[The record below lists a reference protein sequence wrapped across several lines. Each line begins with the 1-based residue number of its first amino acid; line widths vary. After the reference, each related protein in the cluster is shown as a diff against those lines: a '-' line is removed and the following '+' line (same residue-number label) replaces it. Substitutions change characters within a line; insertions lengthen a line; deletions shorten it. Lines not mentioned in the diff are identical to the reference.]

1 MHNFRASVPLSL
13 GLELEWSV
21 RRRRGQPTKASA
33 GRRRRSVF
41 TKGGGGFQGRTWPGQ
56 KRKEGAPPLLHFLKA
71 RRRGGGEK
79 MEKRNSGKRSLE
91 QWLLELPR
99 PVEEGDSW
107 SEGIGF
113 CSAFSLPPPFQSPFF
128 YIGCG
133 NSTAGNG
140 GNKILF
146 LSALFLEW
154 PRAGVVRGAKGPEKN
169 LLIWCQMAARFSE
182 KELEGDFPSVFQK

>member
-1 MHNFRASVPLSL
+1 MIYIIYVLFLPCPPLL
-13 GLELEWSV
+13 PAV
-21 RRRRGQPTKASA
+21 FQSA
-33 GRRRRSVF
+33 GVRPGARVGKRVAQPSLILLNL
-41 TKGGGGFQGRTWPGQ
+41 GGFQGRTWPGQ

-71 RRRGGGEK
+71 RRRGRENK

-91 QWLLELPR
+91 QSLLGLPR

-113 CSAFSLPPPFQSPFF
+113 CSAFSLFPPFQSPFF

-146 LSALFLEW
+146 LSALFHEW
-154 PRAGVVRGAKGPEKN
+154 PRAGRGSSEAPNGP
-169 LLIWCQMAARFSE
+169 RRTF
-182 KELEGDFPSVFQK
+182 